1 MTTDMSTP
9 SKKRKS
15 AEEDDELTDSSTAKK
30 AKLASAAPQTAS
42 KVAMKSKSHD
52 DKEIEGNEQVD
63 EFPNG
68 YFYCHQCCRKR
79 DPSGMY
85 LWLGALKQDRSWLCY
100 SWYTVHLEANKT
112 TLEERA

>member
-30 AKLASAAPQTAS
+30 AKLATAAPQTAS

-52 DKEIEGNEQVD
+52 DKETESNEQVD

-85 LWLGALKQDRSWLCY
+85 LWLGIEAGSFIVVLQLVY
-100 SWYTVHLEANKT
+100 SVPGSE
-112 TLEERA
+112 